1 MITRFRF
8 ASDGATATITAEYDV
23 GRIEH
28 LNCSGQGGW
37 SDQIKLNGEDAAVC
51 RIRNCRTQ
59 ARVSICGIRCMNST
73 WTWSVISLNDQEGIT
88 FSQDDNGV
96 TVNCEGAFTVEYESS
111 VKSAIDDQ
119 TVGELWG

>member
-8 ASDGATATITAEYDV
+8 TSDGATATITAEYDV

-37 SDQIKLNGEDAAVC
+37 SDQIKLNNEDAAVC
-51 RIRNCRTQ
+51 RIRNSRTQ
-59 ARVSICGIRCMNST
+59 ASVSICGIRWMNST
-73 WTWSVISLNDQEGIT
+73 WTWSVITLNDQEGIT

-96 TVNCEGAFTVEYESS
+96 TVNCEGTFTVEYDSS
-111 VKSAIDDQ
+111 VKSGIDDQ